1 MLVMCS
7 SPFDLDYIQV
17 KWETFEINMKKGQ
30 QATMMKRPI
39 AGTKG
44 SNLCLMNKFLVLGPD
59 LQTFLSRL
67 SS

>member
-1 MLVMCS
+1 
-7 SPFDLDYIQV
+7 
-17 KWETFEINMKKGQ
+17 MKKGQ